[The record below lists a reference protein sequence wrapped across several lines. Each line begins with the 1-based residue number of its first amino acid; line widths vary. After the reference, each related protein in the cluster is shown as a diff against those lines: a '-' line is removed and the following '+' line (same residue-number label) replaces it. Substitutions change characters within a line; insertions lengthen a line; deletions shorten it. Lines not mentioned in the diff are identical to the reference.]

1 MTELI
6 DEIAAL
12 RALTVPELVAK
23 YESVFG
29 TKPRARNKPFLWKR
43 VAWKLQEQRLG
54 GLSKLAKSKLEELI
68 SDIRLPTGAPSPRP
82 APPPDAP
89 MIGTVLVRRW
99 KGTDIRVEVQ
109 TDGFAWN
116 GARYKSLSAVAQAI
130 TGAHWNGRLFFG
142 LATRRPA

>member
-1 MTELI
+1 MTDLVN
-6 DEIAAL
+6 EIAQL
-12 RALTVPELVAK
+12 RATQVPELAAK
-23 YESVFG
+23 YEAAFG
-29 TKPRARNKPFLWKR
+29 KPPRSRNRNWLWKR
-43 VAWKLQEQRLG
+43 LCFRLQEARLG
-54 GLSKLAKSKLEELI
+54 GLSKLAKNKLDELI
-68 SDIRLPTGAPSPRP
+68 VDIRLPTGATPARP
-82 APPPDAP
+82 APRPDAP